1 MRDKKHWS
9 QTMPKSYVVSAC
21 LAGEPCR
28 YNGDSFPCAAV
39 QELVNAGRALPVCP
53 EVFGG
58 LPVPR
63 MPSEI
68 REGRVIGKDG
78 ADQTDAFT
86 RGAEAA
92 LRLAREHGCTGA
104 ILKAR
109 SPSCGSGEIYDGS
122 FTGTRVPG
130 DGVFARM
137 AREAGLEVWSEETFA
152 TKR

>member
-1 MRDKKHWS
+1 
-9 QTMPKSYVVSAC
+9 MPKRYVVSAC

-28 YNGDSFPCAAV
+28 YNGESFPCEAV
-39 QELVNAGRALPVCP
+39 QELVRTGLALPVCP
-53 EVFGG
+53 EVLGG

-68 REGRVIGKDG
+68 RAGRVIGKDG
-78 ADQTDAFT
+78 TDQTAAFT

-109 SPSCGSGEIYDGS
+109 SPSCGAGEIYDGT

-137 AREAGLEVWSEETFA
+137 TREAGLDVWSEETFV
-152 TKR
+152 TER

>member
-1 MRDKKHWS
+1 
-9 QTMPKSYVVSAC
+9 MPKTYIVSAC

-28 YNGDSFPCAAV
+28 YNGESFPCEAV
-39 QELVNAGRALPVCP
+39 QELVRAGLALPVCP
-53 EVFGG
+53 EVLGG

-68 REGRVIGKDG
+68 REGRVIDKDG
-78 ADQTDAFT
+78 TDQTDAFS

-92 LRLAREHGCTGA
+92 LRLAREHGCTAA

-130 DGVFARM
+130 EGVFARI
-137 AREAGLEVWSEETFA
+137 AHEAGLDVWSEETFIE
-152 TKR
+152 KP